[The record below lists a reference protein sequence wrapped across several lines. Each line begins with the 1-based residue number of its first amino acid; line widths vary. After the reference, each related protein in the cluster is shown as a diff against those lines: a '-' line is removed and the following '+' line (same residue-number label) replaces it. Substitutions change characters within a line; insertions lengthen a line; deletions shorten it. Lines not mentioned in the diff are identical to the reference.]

1 MAWSRAHEVLQPG
14 KSHAERAAQT
24 DRSVLRVGL
33 YSRGFHGGR
42 AFHRWQH
49 SVFNES
55 TAYAATWLFLVGS
68 IFFGLRPT
76 TTLLREVAYVRAG
89 KYQDVGET

>member
-1 MAWSRAHEVLQPG
+1 MKFFNPENHTLS
-14 KSHAERAAQT
+14 ERHKQIAAFYALAYT
-24 DRSVLRVGL
+24 AVDFTAAALFIVGSIL
-33 YSRGFHGGR
+33 F
-42 AFHRWQH
+42 
-49 SVFNES
+49 FNES